1 MGELGKQL
9 ESDFD
14 SVKELFG
21 KGKKRKSYK
30 AQYAERLKE
39 RAKEKEEA
47 VYKAKLETLDKIDF
61 GDDKFGKVKRKLRKL
76 LE

>member
-14 SVKELFG
+14 SVKNLFG
-21 KGKKRKSYK
+21 KGKKKSFK
-30 AQYAERLKE
+30 EQYADRVKE
-39 RAKEKEEA
+39 RKREAEELE
-47 VYKAKLETLDKIDF
+47 YKAKLDTLDRLDF
-61 GDDKFGKVKRKLRKL
+61 GDDKLGKIKRKLKKL